1 MAKWLVFIGLLVGS
15 STVAANPWEQID
27 APIAGVSQSIG
38 SYANGCLQGAKALPK
53 SGVGYQV
60 LRPERKRFYGHPEM
74 VSFLTELGNKA
85 ASLELPNFLVADI
98 AMPGGGKFS
107 SGHASHQTGLD
118 ADIWLRMPISLLSD
132 NELAKP
138 SAISVVHTDSF
149 TLNKTN
155 WRESQGNLIQLAAS
169 DDRVA
174 RIFVHP
180 VIKKQLC
187 DMDWKER
194 TWLQKV
200 RPWWGHH
207 YHFHVRLKCP
217 VGSGLCLDQR
227 VPPAGEGCGSELYS
241 WWPKPEDKKPVKTTK
256 PPKEKIKPAACLALL
271 NG

>member
-107 SGHASHQTGLD
+107 SGHASHQTG
-118 ADIWLRMPISLLSD
+118 WMQISGCECQYPFSQITSW
-132 NELAKP
+132 P
-138 SAISVVHTDSF
+138 SLPPSVWF
-149 TLNKTN
+149 TPT
-155 WRESQGNLIQLAAS
+155 
-169 DDRVA
+169 
-174 RIFVHP
+174 
-180 VIKKQLC
+180 
-187 DMDWKER
+187 
-194 TWLQKV
+194 
-200 RPWWGHH
+200 
-207 YHFHVRLKCP
+207 RLP
-217 VGSGLCLDQR
+217 
-227 VPPAGEGCGSELYS
+227 
-241 WWPKPEDKKPVKTTK
+241 
-256 PPKEKIKPAACLALL
+256 
-271 NG
+271 